1 MAVKLRLRRMGKKRQ
16 PYYKLV
22 AADSRSPRDGKFLEA
37 VGIYNPMTQP
47 HQLEISEDAAIKWL
61 QNGAQPTDTVKSLL
75 SQKGIMLKYD
85 LLKRGLTPEAI
96 EAEVANW
103 QRLKEAAAA
112 NKTVKKAK
120 KKSKGTEGA

>member
-1 MAVKLRLRRMGKKRQ
+1 MGKKRQ

-85 LLKRGLTPEAI
+85 LLKRGLTPDAI